1 MKVLFQTISKYLS
14 TAACIWQLA
23 LLFIAGTTTLS
34 ARPGPDTLR
43 LNRALTAQATY
54 ATTDQLDNIYLV
66 TPTNAIEKYDSTGKR
81 SAVYTN
87 KRLGVATFLDVTN
100 PLKVLVW
107 YPDFQTL
114 VFLDRTLTE
123 MGRLNF
129 TMLGYNSI
137 RTVAVAADGNLW
149 VFDDAISKTF
159 KMTPDGTPMFESQPL
174 NVAFASGFSATR
186 IRDNGQLVYLSD
198 PQNGL
203 CTLDP
208 YANLVG
214 VSPFVKFSDFDLSG
228 DWLVFTE
235 RQTLNLKNTLVHQ
248 TLTMRLP
255 ESLSGAQG
263 LWVSR
268 YGLLVQRGEQLEL
281 YRWY

>member
-1 MKVLFQTISKYLS
+1 MLVV
-14 TAACIWQLA
+14 
-23 LLFIAGTTTLS
+23 GGNTLS
-34 ARPGPDTLR
+34 ARAGLDTLHLHR
-43 LNRALTAQATY
+43 VLQAQATY
-54 ATTDQLDNIYLV
+54 ATADQLDNIYLV
-66 TPTNAIEKYDSTGKR
+66 TPTHAIEKYDSTGRR

-87 KRLGVATFLDVTN
+87 RRLGAAAFMDVTN

-129 TMLGYNSI
+129 TMLGYNSV
-137 RTVAVAADGNLW
+137 RSVAVAADGNLW
-149 VFDDAISKTF
+149 LFDDAISKAF
-159 KMTPDGTPMFESQPL
+159 KMTPEGLLMFESQPL
-174 NVAFASGFSATR
+174 NVAFPAGFSATR

-198 PQNGL
+198 PKNGL

-228 DWLVFTE
+228 DWLVYTE
-235 RQTLNLKNTLVHQ
+235 GQSLNLKNTLVHQ
-248 TLTMRLP
+248 TLTILLP

-268 YGLLVQRGEQLEL
+268 YGLLAQRGEQLEL